1 MGGFSKVNVAP
12 RDTGTEVDNL
22 TTANVACPLVPRR
35 LMSEFHQ
42 QLVHVCNGCISDDPD
57 HLPYVKVGTVN
68 YHSTGHH
75 LEEYQSLHSTS
86 KVTAVLNQ
94 NFYSKRGLEQKYS
107 MHVWDRGFW
116 DTIITAA
123 CSLQE
128 GFARHHATKGM
139 YV

>member
-35 LMSEFHQ
+35 QMGELHQ
-42 QLVHVCNGCISDDPD
+42 QPIHVCNGCISDDPD
-57 HLPYVKVGTVN
+57 RLPYVKVGTVN

-75 LEEYQSLHSTS
+75 LEDYQSLHSTS
-86 KVTAVLNQ
+86 KAEAVHLVLNQ
-94 NFYSKRGLEQKYS
+94 KFYSRCGLEQKYS

-116 DTIITAA
+116 DTIIAT
-123 CSLQE
+123 CVL
-128 GFARHHATKGM
+128 FARRLRQTPCH
-139 YV
+139 